1 MYRDLLH
8 KLLQLAI
15 VGLLYLS
22 MNPNDLTL
30 PNEDK
35 GGGVPNIPS
44 ISHHDSKSIF
54 SQNTSSSI
62 RQWRGVHQPSV
73 QSILP
78 ATRSPP

>member
-54 SQNTSSSI
+54 S
-62 RQWRGVHQPSV
+62 
-73 QSILP
+73 
-78 ATRSPP
+78 

>member
-44 ISHHDSKSIF
+44 ISHHDSESIF
-54 SQNTSSSI
+54 SQNTSA
-62 RQWRGVHQPSV
+62 SV
-73 QSILP
+73 
-78 ATRSPP
+78 R